1 MISTRYDKR
10 KNIFLYF
17 FTELKTYHLLFLS
30 TNVTLSTL
38 LILAVCR
45 TRVIHELHK
54 TPSSPWSICSS
65 VVEHQ
70 SAESE
75 GLRVDSSWGLRI
87 FYFLCPTLVTRR
99 KTSLSISRPLS
110 ASSFELWQ
118 GITSQRGAKLKI
130 DWKKTIMG
138 HKFRSQLIFFS
149 LKINKKFSV

>member
-87 FYFLCPTLVTRR
+87 F
-99 KTSLSISRPLS
+99 SLSHARDKKKNISLDIETVIRIIIRIMARNNFPAWCEIKNRLKKNNNGSQVPLTVNI
-110 ASSFELWQ
+110 L
-118 GITSQRGAKLKI
+118 
-130 DWKKTIMG
+130 
-138 HKFRSQLIFFS
+138 
-149 LKINKKFSV
+149 

>member
-87 FYFLCPTLVTRR
+87 F
-99 KTSLSISRPLS
+99 SLSHARDKTKNIFLDIEIVIRVIIRIMERNNFPAWCEIKNRLKKNNNGSQVPLTVNI
-110 ASSFELWQ
+110 L
-118 GITSQRGAKLKI
+118 
-130 DWKKTIMG
+130 
-138 HKFRSQLIFFS
+138 
-149 LKINKKFSV
+149 